1 MQLTSNTIL
10 VTGGGTGIG
19 RGLAESLHRLGNQIV
34 IAGRRRETLKAVAL
48 ANPGIHWLTLDQS
61 DPADIARFAG
71 ELTDRF
77 PDINVM
83 VNNAGIQRAE
93 NLTVGEVGAAEET
106 VATNLLGPIRLTA
119 ALLPTLL
126 RRPRAAI
133 VNVTSG
139 LAFVPNALTP
149 TYSATK
155 AALGSYTQS
164 LRHQLRDSSIQVI
177 DIVPPQVQTGLQ
189 GDRADPNAMPLDA
202 FVAEAMAL
210 LESQPQASEIL
221 VKRVEPLRFAQ
232 RDGTYDKVYAAI
244 NDRLAT
250 ASQMG

>member
-34 IAGRRRETLKAVAL
+34 IAGRRRETLQAVAL

-77 PDINVM
+77 PDINVV

-93 NLTVGEVGAAEET
+93 NLTVGEVSAAEET

-126 RRPRAAI
+126 RQPRAAI
-133 VNVTSG
+133 VNITSG

-164 LRHQLRDSSIQVI
+164 LRYQLRDSSIQVI
-177 DIVPPQVQTGLQ
+177 DIVPPQVRTGLQ

-202 FVAEAMAL
+202 FVAETMAL

-232 RDGTYDKVYAAI
+232 RDGSYDRLYAAI
-244 NDRLAT
+244 NER
-250 ASQMG
+250 G